1 MSFGCIGG
9 EEFAVALATRAGG
22 RGVVAESC
30 ADARRDDGRH
40 HVSFGV
46 TDAYTA
52 GRTVRGMLHSTDLAL
67 YRAQRGGRDR
77 VVTADVVMA
86 YAGG

>member
-1 MSFGCIGG
+1 MGD
-9 EEFAVALATRAGG
+9 VT
-22 RGVVAESC
+22 
-30 ADARRDDGRH
+30 
-40 HVSFGV
+40 VSFGV

-52 GRTVRGMLHSTDLAL
+52 GRAVRGMLHSADLAL
-67 YRAQRGGRDR
+67 YRAKRGGRDR